1 MDLIFLLGVALGLSE
16 GIVNNMGI
24 VFQKLAINR
33 LPEGKKVTRGLL
45 KNKMW
50 LFGFIMN
57 GYLSMPFAVAALA
70 LIGPAL
76 LPGLDAFGLIFLAIG
91 SLKILKEHLKASE
104 IIGIIMMVTAILFL
118 IYSGLSI
125 TIENYQYVFGSD
137 LFNRVLLFTLIV
149 ALGSLCYLLLRRRT
163 SKGKKAILYALDSGF
178 MSVVNSFWFAV
189 LLGIVAHIISG
200 TFPFGELYVLAG
212 SIPLLIY
219 TNFIGIY
226 WLQKS
231 FEFGQASI
239 MRPIEQAPT
248 QIAPIFYYFAVYMLA
263 PVEFYSL
270 PFAVTGIS
278 LVLVSMYLLSKRQA
292 SLRDIE

>member
-1 MDLIFLLGVALGLSE
+1 MDLVFFLGVVLGLSE
-16 GIVNNMGI
+16 GIVNNMGL

-57 GYLSMPFAVAALA
+57 GYLSMPFAILALA

-91 SLKILKEHLKASE
+91 SLKILKESLKASE
-104 IIGIIMMVTAILFL
+104 MIGIIMMVGAILLL

-125 TIENYQYVFGSD
+125 SIESYEYAFGSD
-137 LFNRVLLFTLIV
+137 LVNRVILFTVIV
-149 ALGSLCYLLLRRRT
+149 ALGSLCFFLSRRRT

-178 MSVVNSFWFAV
+178 MSVINSFWFAV
-189 LLGIVAHIISG
+189 LLAIVAHIMSG
-200 TFPFGELYVLAG
+200 TVPFGELYVLAG
-212 SIPLLIY
+212 SIPLLIS

-231 FEFGQASI
+231 FEFGPASI

-248 QIAPIFYYFAVYMLA
+248 QIAPIFYFFSVYMLA
-263 PVEFYSL
+263 PVEAYSL
-270 PFAVTGIS
+270 PLALTGIL
-278 LVLVSMYLLSKRQA
+278 LVIVSMFLLSKRQA
-292 SLRDIE
+292 SLRDIK